1 MMYRRFFAS
10 NPNASMDSIQTNVA
24 DDAGSRSI
32 NGRRRHQESNS
43 SPRNPP
49 GSSTLV
55 ATMPLL
61 RLWQRLIRPRTMN
74 TILGTGSPS
83 LIICFCKQMKIFSE
97 LVNHITFLI
106 NIHNSFFHLFIF
118 RVYKGPNSVTYVVKN
133 EIIQVV
139 EQRYLIHRTVMR
151 IQNPLIHFLLRTSSR
166 KYDRVPFL

>member
-1 MMYRRFFAS
+1 MYRRSFAS
-10 NPNASMDSIQTNVA
+10 KLNASIDSIQTNVA

-83 LIICFCKQMKIFSE
+83 LIICFCKQMKIFSK
-97 LVNHITFLI
+97 LVNHIRFLI
-106 NIHNSFFHLFIF
+106 NISSFFFFFFTFSSLEYTRGLTLSHMLS
-118 RVYKGPNSVTYVVKN
+118 R
-133 EIIQVV
+133 
-139 EQRYLIHRTVMR
+139 MR
-151 IQNPLIHFLLRTSSR
+151 SSR
-166 KYDRVPFL
+166 LWNKGT